1 MHFITPTGDREI
13 NVLPALTLISLYKL
27 ITLSNY
33 VATVLSHLLRNIIV
47 VVKKELSAYVKW

>member
-1 MHFITPTGDREI
+1 VHFITPTGDREI

-47 VVKKELSAYVKW
+47 VVKKELSVYVKW